1 MMAEEAARA
10 GRPTLDLPAGV
21 EPGLRFAV
29 VLDGKGGCAELDW
42 QGVAAWKPEQGF
54 LWVHLERDAPEA
66 QAWVMGPSGID
77 PLIAEALI
85 AEDSRP
91 RVEHIDDALLLILRG
106 INLAPGSS
114 LQLVPL
120 HVWIMPSR
128 ALTLRDKTHA
138 LSALRD
144 IRIALKNGRGPRG
157 PGGLLGQIADKMV
170 RDLDPVLEEMEDE
183 VEGLEEEIIG
193 TAMGELRREIADIRR
208 RAIHLR
214 RYLGPQRDALYQ
226 LRNEDTAMLDKRDR
240 MRLRGVIDSL
250 VRHIEDLDAIRDRT
264 SLLHDDLAAM
274 ISEKIARTTYRFT
287 AIAGLLL
294 PPSLV
299 AGLLG
304 ANIGGIPGQENPDA
318 FFELAGL
325 IVFLLGVQA
334 FILRRMGW
342 I

>member
-1 MMAEEAARA
+1 MAEEAARA
-10 GRPTLDLPAGV
+10 GRPALDLPAGR

-29 VLDGKGGCAELDW
+29 VLDGKGGCVELDW
-42 QGVAAWKPEQGF
+42 QGVAAWQPEHGF

-77 PLIAEALI
+77 PLISEALV

-91 RVEHIDDALLLILRG
+91 RVEHVDDALLLILRG

-120 HVWIMPSR
+120 HVWITPNR

-144 IRIALKNGRGPRG
+144 IRIALKSGRGPRG
-157 PGGLLGQIADKMV
+157 PGFLLGQIADKMV

-193 TAMGELRREIADIRR
+193 TAMGELRR
-208 RAIHLR
+208 AIHLR

-226 LRNEDTAMLDKRDR
+226 LRNEDTSILDKRDR

-304 ANIGGIPGQENPDA
+304 ANIGGIPGQDNPYA
-318 FFELAGL
+318 FFGLAGL
-325 IVFLLGVQA
+325 IVFLLSLQA
-334 FILRRMGW
+334 LILRRMGW